1 MKKLLRRW
9 LGIEEDQHRSAEC
22 VVANFEKT
30 AYVINDLSRRVEALE
45 KAQQGGMVFSGAG
58 HWLSFKCSGCGFVC
72 HTYLPDRELVI
83 GGETIFGCPQCRH
96 QTTLARDGH
105 IVVGFDDRIEALERA
120 QRNRDDYL
128 LRLRSVEIRTEII
141 ARRMR
146 DAVSELER
154 YEGTKTDVR

>member
-9 LGIEEDQHRSAEC
+9 LGIELGDAGVNEGFSSMTDM
-22 VVANFEKT
+22 
-30 AYVINDLSRRVEALE
+30 YVELSR
-45 KAQQGGMVFSGAG
+45 
-58 HWLSFKCSGCGFVC
+58 
-72 HTYLPDRELVI
+72 
-83 GGETIFGCPQCRH
+83 
-96 QTTLARDGH
+96 
-105 IVVGFDDRIEALERA
+105 RIEALEKA

>member
-30 AYVINDLSRRVEALE
+30 AYVINDLSRRV
-45 KAQQGGMVFSGAG
+45 
-58 HWLSFKCSGCGFVC
+58 
-72 HTYLPDRELVI
+72 
-83 GGETIFGCPQCRH
+83 
-96 QTTLARDGH
+96 
-105 IVVGFDDRIEALERA
+105 EALERA